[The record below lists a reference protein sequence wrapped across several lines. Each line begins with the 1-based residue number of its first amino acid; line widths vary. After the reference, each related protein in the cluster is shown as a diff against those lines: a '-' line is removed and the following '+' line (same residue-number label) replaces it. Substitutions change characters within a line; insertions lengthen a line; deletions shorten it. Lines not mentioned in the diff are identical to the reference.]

1 MIEAI
6 LFYTIVITVGA
17 TAGVSL
23 YGIVVKPHVVKKLVL
38 LTVLSDA
45 VNILVVLFGYYLKA
59 VSPPVYPGGSLEGFV
74 FPSSEELVNFS
85 SVSVDPMPQVL
96 IVTAIVIGL
105 AELTFLSLITFK
117 LGSLHKTLMF
127 NRMEAEEE

>member
-1 MIEAI
+1 VIEAI
-6 LFYTIVITVGA
+6 LFYTIVFAVGA

-38 LTVLSDA
+38 LTVFADA
-45 VNILVVLFGYYLKA
+45 VNILAVVFGYYLGA
-59 VSPPVYPGGSLEGFV
+59 TSPPVYPGGSLEGFV
-74 FPSSEELVNFS
+74 FPPSGELVNFA

-105 AELTFLSLITFK
+105 AELIFLSLITFR
-117 LGSLHKTLMF
+117 LGSSYKTLMF